1 MRDLNLAKE
10 FVERQQRSGRQVY
23 LTKIEIKNR
32 GVWYI
37 AYIGSFEEEEQA
49 AQYMKENKIKDIF
62 PECFI
67 QKLS

>member
-10 FVERQQRSGRQVY
+10 FVEREQRIGRQVY
-23 LTKIEIKNR
+23 LTKIEIKDR

-37 AYIGSFEEEEQA
+37 AYIGPFEEQEQA
-49 AQYMKENKIKDIF
+49 DHYMKEKKIKEIF